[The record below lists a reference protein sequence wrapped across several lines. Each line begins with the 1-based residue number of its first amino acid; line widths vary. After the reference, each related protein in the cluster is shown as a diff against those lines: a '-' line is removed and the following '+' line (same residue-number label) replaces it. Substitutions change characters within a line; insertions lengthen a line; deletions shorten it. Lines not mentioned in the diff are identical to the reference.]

1 MVIQEDIKSLSLS
14 KEIRLAEHPSVLED
28 NEARSVDFGKGNA
41 RSNNIIPYQDVIL
54 QKGNS
59 EIFKCMKT
67 QGL

>member
-1 MVIQEDIKSLSLS
+1 MIKSYLY
-14 KEIRLAEHPSVLED
+14 KRKIRLAEHPSVLED
-28 NEARSVDFGKGNA
+28 NEARSVDFGRGNA
-41 RSNNIIPYQDVIL
+41 GSNNIIPYQDVIL